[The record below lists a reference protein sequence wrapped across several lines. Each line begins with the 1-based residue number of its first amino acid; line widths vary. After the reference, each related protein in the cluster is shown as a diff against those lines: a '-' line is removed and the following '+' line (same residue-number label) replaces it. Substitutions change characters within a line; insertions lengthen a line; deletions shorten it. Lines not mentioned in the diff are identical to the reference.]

1 MILYKSRS
9 IITKKI
15 SLSKLTYEMYRYHRI
30 SLRNKEKKL
39 VWERSG
45 QKGKEKIWERELQR
59 DPHKIGRLGNC
70 MLLINFLT
78 ETNSVMAIS
87 KL

>member
-1 MILYKSRS
+1 M
-9 IITKKI
+9 
-15 SLSKLTYEMYRYHRI
+15 
-30 SLRNKEKKL
+30 
-39 VWERSG
+39 SG

>member
-9 IITKKI
+9 IITTKI
-15 SLSKLTYEMYRYHRI
+15 SLNKLTYEMCRYHRI
-30 SLRNKEKKL
+30 SLRNKEKTL
-39 VWERSG
+39 VWVRSG
-45 QKGKEKIWERELQR
+45 QKGKKNIWEGELQR

-70 MLLINFLT
+70 MLLISVLT